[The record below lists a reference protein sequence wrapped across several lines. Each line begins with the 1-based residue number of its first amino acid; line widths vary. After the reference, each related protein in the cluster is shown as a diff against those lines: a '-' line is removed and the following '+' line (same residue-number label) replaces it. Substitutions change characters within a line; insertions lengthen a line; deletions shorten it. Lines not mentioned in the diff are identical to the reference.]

1 MEIGGCV
8 VETSGIQWRRKKNKG
23 GHNMNPI
30 ELAIAKLEAFYMERG
45 ADLSLADTFL
55 FFDSLAKIKEAA
67 GK

>member
-1 MEIGGCV
+1 
-8 VETSGIQWRRKKNKG
+8 
-23 GHNMNPI
+23 MNPI